1 MRWPWHRAVRTRRS
15 AQPRLLLS
23 ATDGIAFEAVYTITW
38 RPLWRVPPNVEEAVR
53 TAVHATAAEA
63 AARLGASDVP
73 AAQDAVNA
81 ALGRLPRRSPN
92 YSLLNVYATLGLP
105 SAARE
110 LLAQQAA
117 DKHRINRLRFLKD
130 NLYDHPDLVVL
141 DQLEHHAPGTLGD
154 EHVAELQR
162 LARLIC
168 SCDRWWFPLLQQWEQ
183 VGQGFTDVEKRQ
195 QAMLVLSDSL
205 KALNGGS
212 LPSGIAAADLS
223 GSDGAPRR
231 AHP

>member
-1 MRWPWHRAVRTRRS
+1 MLP
-15 AQPRLLLS
+15 S
-23 ATDGIAFEAVYTITW
+23 ATDGIDFEALYTITW
-38 RPLWRVPPNVEEAVR
+38 RPLWRVPPNAEE
-53 TAVHATAAEA
+53 TARATVHATATET
-63 AARLGASDVP
+63 AARLRASDVP

-81 ALGRLPRRSPN
+81 ALSCLPRRAPN
-92 YSLLNVYATLGLP
+92 YCLLNVKATLGLP
-105 SAARE
+105 SASQE
-110 LLAQQAA
+110 LLAQRAA
-117 DKHRINRLRFLKD
+117 DEQRVRRLRFLKE

-141 DQLEHHAPGTLGD
+141 DQLEHHTPGALGD

-183 VGQGFTDVEKRQ
+183 VGQGFTNIEKRQ
-195 QAMLVLSDSL
+195 QAMVVLSDSL

-212 LPSGIAAADLS
+212 LPSGVAAADMPGS
-223 GSDGAPRR
+223 GGTPRR

>member
-1 MRWPWHRAVRTRRS
+1 MRWPWHRAARTS
-15 AQPRLLLS
+15 TSVQPRLLPS
-23 ATDGIAFEAVYTITW
+23 ATDGIAFEAGYTISW

-53 TAVHATAAEA
+53 TAVHATACET

-73 AAQDAVNA
+73 AAQDAINA
-81 ALGRLPRRSPN
+81 ALGRLPRRAPD
-92 YSLLNVYATLGLP
+92 YCLLNVHAVLGLP
-105 SAARE
+105 KSAQD

-117 DKHRINRLRFLKD
+117 DKQRISRLRFLKD

-141 DQLEHHAPGTLGD
+141 DQLEHHAPGALGD
-154 EHVAELQR
+154 EHVVELQR
-162 LARLIC
+162 LARLIY
-168 SCDRWWFPLLQQWEQ
+168 SCDSWWFPLLEQWEK
-183 VGQGFTDVEKRQ
+183 VGQGFTDIEKRQ
-195 QAMLVLSDSL
+195 QAMIVLSDSL

-212 LPSGIAAADLS
+212 LPSGIAAVDMS

>member
-1 MRWPWHRAVRTRRS
+1 M
-15 AQPRLLLS
+15 
-23 ATDGIAFEAVYTITW
+23 YTITW
-38 RPLWRVPPNVEEAVR
+38 RPLWRVPPNAEETVR
-53 TAVHATAAEA
+53 AAVHATATET
-63 AARLGASDVP
+63 AARLGASDVL

-81 ALGRLPRRSPN
+81 ALGRLPRRAPN
-92 YSLLNVYATLGLP
+92 YSLLNAYASLGLP
-105 SAARE
+105 SAPQE
-110 LLAQQAA
+110 LLAQRTA
-117 DKHRINRLRFLKD
+117 DEQRIRRLRFLKE

-141 DQLEHHAPGTLGD
+141 DQLEHYAPGALGN

-168 SCDRWWFPLLQQWEQ
+168 SCDRWWLPLLEQWEQ
-183 VGQGFTDVEKRQ
+183 VGQGFTDLEKRQ

-212 LPSGIAAADLS
+212 LPSRIGPVDMPTPDDAL
-223 GSDGAPRR
+223 RR

>member
-1 MRWPWHRAVRTRRS
+1 M
-15 AQPRLLLS
+15 
-23 ATDGIAFEAVYTITW
+23 
-38 RPLWRVPPNVEEAVR
+38 
-53 TAVHATAAEA
+53 HATAAET

-73 AAQDAVNA
+73 AAQDAINA
-81 ALGRLPRRSPN
+81 ALGQLPRRAAN
-92 YSLLNVYATLGLP
+92 YCLLNVYTALSLP
-105 SAARE
+105 SAAQE

-117 DKHRINRLRFLKD
+117 DKQRINRLRFLKD
-130 NLYDHPDLVVL
+130 HLYDHPDLVVL
-141 DQLEHHAPGTLGD
+141 DQLEHHPPGALGD
-154 EHVAELQR
+154 DHVAELQR

-183 VGQGFTDVEKRQ
+183 VGQGFTDIERRQ

-212 LPSGIAAADLS
+212 LPDSIPTADMSVSGEAS
-223 GSDGAPRR
+223 GR

>member
-1 MRWPWHRAVRTRRS
+1 MRWPWHRAVRTS
-15 AQPRLLLS
+15 TSVQPRLLPS

-38 RPLWRVPPNVEEAVR
+38 RPLWRVPPNAEEAVR
-53 TAVHATAAEA
+53 TAVHVAASET

-81 ALGRLPRRSPN
+81 ALGQLPRRTPN
-92 YSLLNVYATLGLP
+92 YCLLNVAAALGLP
-105 SAARE
+105 RAAQD

-117 DKHRINRLRFLKD
+117 DKQRINRLRFLKAH
-130 NLYDHPDLVVL
+130 LYDHPDLVVL
-141 DQLEHHAPGTLGD
+141 DQLEHHAPGALGD
-154 EHVAELQR
+154 EHIIDLQR
-162 LARLIC
+162 LARLIY

-183 VGQGFTDVEKRQ
+183 VGQGFTDIEKRQ
-195 QAMLVLSDSL
+195 QAMIVLSDSL

-212 LPSGIAAADLS
+212 LPSDIAAVDMS
-223 GSDGAPRR
+223 GPGGAPRR

>member
-1 MRWPWHRAVRTRRS
+1 MRWPWNRAVRTSES
-15 AQPRLLLS
+15 AQPRLLPS
-23 ATDGIAFEAVYTITW
+23 ATDGISFEAVYTITW

-53 TAVHATAAEA
+53 TAVHTAAAGA

-81 ALGRLPRRSPN
+81 TLGRLPRRAAN
-92 YSLLNVYATLGLP
+92 YSLLQVYATIGLP
-105 SAARE
+105 YAAQE

-117 DKHRINRLRFLKD
+117 DRNRINRLRFLKD

-141 DQLEHHAPGTLGD
+141 DQLEHHVPGALGD

-162 LARLIC
+162 LARLIY

-183 VGQGFTDVEKRQ
+183 VGQGFTDIEKRQ
-195 QAMLVLSDSL
+195 RAMLLLSDSL
-205 KALNGGS
+205 KALNDGN
-212 LPSGIAAADLS
+212 LPSDIAPADMPA
-223 GSDGAPRR
+223 SDGACRR

>member
-1 MRWPWHRAVRTRRS
+1 MRWPWRRAARTSRS
-15 AQPRLLLS
+15 AQPRLLPS
-23 ATDGIAFEAVYTITW
+23 ATDGIAFEAMYTITW
-38 RPLWRVPPNVEEAVR
+38 RPLWRVPPNLEETVR
-53 TAVHATAAEA
+53 ATVHATAAGA
-63 AARLGASDVP
+63 AVHQGASDLP

-81 ALGRLPRRSPN
+81 TLGCLPRRASN
-92 YSLLNVYATLGLP
+92 YCLLNVRAALGLP
-105 SAARE
+105 SAAQE
-110 LLAQQAA
+110 LLAQRAA
-117 DKHRINRLRFLKD
+117 DGQRIRRLRFLKT

-141 DQLEHHAPGTLGD
+141 DQLEHHAAGVLGD

-183 VGQGFTDVEKRQ
+183 VGQGFTNIEKRQ

-212 LPSGIAAADLS
+212 LPSGMAPTDVTE
-223 GSDGAPRR
+223 SDEASRR

>member
-1 MRWPWHRAVRTRRS
+1 M
-15 AQPRLLLS
+15 
-23 ATDGIAFEAVYTITW
+23 
-38 RPLWRVPPNVEEAVR
+38 
-53 TAVHATAAEA
+53 HATAAETA
-63 AARLGASDVP
+63 VRLGASDVP

-81 ALGRLPRRSPN
+81 TLGYLPRRAPN
-92 YSLLNVYATLGLP
+92 YCLLNVHAALGLP
-105 SAARE
+105 SAAQE
-110 LLAQQAA
+110 LLAQRAA
-117 DKHRINRLRFLKD
+117 DEQRIRRLRFLKE

-141 DQLEHHAPGTLGD
+141 DQLEHHAPGALGD

-183 VGQGFTDVEKRQ
+183 VGQGFTDIEKRQ

-212 LPSGIAAADLS
+212 LPSGIAPMDIS

>member
-1 MRWPWHRAVRTRRS
+1 MAIET
-15 AQPRLLLS
+15 
-23 ATDGIAFEAVYTITW
+23 
-38 RPLWRVPPNVEEAVR
+38 
-53 TAVHATAAEA
+53 
-63 AARLGASDVP
+63 AARLRASDVP

-81 ALGRLPRRSPN
+81 ALGCLPRRAPKYRLLSVHAAL
-92 YSLLNVYATLGLP
+92 SLPCT
-105 SAARE
+105 SQE
-110 LLAQQAA
+110 LLAQRAA
-117 DKHRINRLRFLKD
+117 DEQRIRRLRFLKE

-141 DQLEHHAPGTLGD
+141 DQLEHHAPGVLGD

-162 LARLIC
+162 LTRLIY

-183 VGQGFTDVEKRQ
+183 VGQGFTNIEKRQ

-212 LPSGIAAADLS
+212 LPRGIAPMDIS
-223 GSDGAPRR
+223 GSDGASRR

>member
-1 MRWPWHRAVRTRRS
+1 MRWPWRRAVRTS
-15 AQPRLLLS
+15 TSVQPRLLLS
-23 ATDGIAFEAVYTITW
+23 ATDGISFEAVYTITW
-38 RPLWRVPPNVEEAVR
+38 RPRRRVPPNVEETVR
-53 TAVHATAAEA
+53 TTVHATATEA

-81 ALGRLPRRSPN
+81 ALGQLPRRAPR
-92 YSLLNVYATLGLP
+92 YCLLTVHAVLGLP
-105 SAARE
+105 TAAQE
-110 LLAQQAA
+110 LLAQRAA
-117 DKHRINRLRFLKD
+117 DEQRIRRLRFLKE

-141 DQLEHHAPGTLGD
+141 DQLEHHTPGALGD
-154 EHVAELQR
+154 DHVAELQR

-183 VGQGFTDVEKRQ
+183 VGQGFTDIEKRR

-212 LPSGIAAADLS
+212 LPNSIAPVDMS
-223 GSDGAPRR
+223 GSEGASRR

>member
-1 MRWPWHRAVRTRRS
+1 MEETVRAT
-15 AQPRLLLS
+15 
-23 ATDGIAFEAVYTITW
+23 
-38 RPLWRVPPNVEEAVR
+38 
-53 TAVHATAAEA
+53 VHATATETAV
-63 AARLGASDVP
+63 RLCASDVP
-73 AAQDAVNA
+73 AAQDVVNA
-81 ALGRLPRRSPN
+81 ALGALPRRASN
-92 YSLLNVYATLGLP
+92 YCLLNVKATLGLP
-105 SAARE
+105 SAAQE
-110 LLAQQAA
+110 LLAQRAA
-117 DKHRINRLRFLKD
+117 DEQRVRRLRFLKE

-141 DQLEHHAPGTLGD
+141 DQLEHHAPGTLDD

-183 VGQGFTDVEKRQ
+183 VGQGFTNIEKRQ

-212 LPSGIAAADLS
+212 LPSGIADPDMS

>member
-1 MRWPWHRAVRTRRS
+1 MEETVRA
-15 AQPRLLLS
+15 
-23 ATDGIAFEAVYTITW
+23 
-38 RPLWRVPPNVEEAVR
+38 
-53 TAVHATAAEA
+53 AVHATAAET
-63 AARLGASDVP
+63 AARLGASDLL

-81 ALGRLPRRSPN
+81 ALGRLPRRAPN
-92 YSLLNVYATLGLP
+92 YCLLNAYACLGLS
-105 SAARE
+105 SAAQE
-110 LLAQQAA
+110 LLAQRTA
-117 DKHRINRLRFLKD
+117 DEERIRRLRFLKE

-141 DQLEHHAPGTLGD
+141 DQLEHHAPGALGN

-168 SCDRWWFPLLQQWEQ
+168 SCDRWWLPLLEQWEQ

-212 LPSGIAAADLS
+212 LPSSIGPVDMPTL
-223 GSDGAPRR
+223 DDVLRR
-231 AHP
+231 AYP

>member
-1 MRWPWHRAVRTRRS
+1 MLP
-15 AQPRLLLS
+15 S
-23 ATDGIAFEAVYTITW
+23 ATDGIAFEALYTITW
-38 RPLWRVPPNVEEAVR
+38 RPLWRVPPNVEETAR
-53 TAVHATAAEA
+53 AAVHAAATEA
-63 AARLGASDVP
+63 AARLRASDVP

-81 ALGRLPRRSPN
+81 ALGCLPRRAPN
-92 YSLLNVYATLGLP
+92 YCLLNVKATLGLP
-105 SAARE
+105 SASQE
-110 LLAQQAA
+110 LLAQRAA
-117 DKHRINRLRFLKD
+117 DEQRVRRLRFLKE

-141 DQLEHHAPGTLGD
+141 DQLEHHAPGALGD

-183 VGQGFTDVEKRQ
+183 VGQGFTNIEKRQ
-195 QAMLVLSDSL
+195 QAMVVLSDSL

-212 LPSGIAAADLS
+212 LPSGIAAGDMS

>member
-1 MRWPWHRAVRTRRS
+1 M
-15 AQPRLLLS
+15 
-23 ATDGIAFEAVYTITW
+23 
-38 RPLWRVPPNVEEAVR
+38 PPSVEETVR
-53 TAVHATAAEA
+53 ATVHATATETAV
-63 AARLGASDVP
+63 RLRASDVP
-73 AAQDAVNA
+73 AAQDVVNA
-81 ALGRLPRRSPN
+81 ALGTLPRRAPN
-92 YSLLNVYATLGLP
+92 YCLLNVKATLGLP
-105 SAARE
+105 SAAQE
-110 LLAQQAA
+110 LLAQRAA
-117 DKHRINRLRFLKD
+117 DEQRVRRLRFLKD

-141 DQLEHHAPGTLGD
+141 DQLEHHAPGALGD

-162 LARLIC
+162 LARLIY

-183 VGQGFTDVEKRQ
+183 VGQGFTNIEKRQ

-212 LPSGIAAADLS
+212 LPSGIAAVDMS

>member
-1 MRWPWHRAVRTRRS
+1 M
-15 AQPRLLLS
+15 
-23 ATDGIAFEAVYTITW
+23 
-38 RPLWRVPPNVEEAVR
+38 
-53 TAVHATAAEA
+53 
-63 AARLGASDVP
+63 P

-81 ALGRLPRRSPN
+81 ALGRLPRRATN
-92 YSLLNVYATLGLP
+92 YCLLKVYAALGLP
-105 SAARE
+105 GAAQE

-117 DKHRINRLRFLKD
+117 DKQRVDRLRFLKK

-141 DQLEHHAPGTLGD
+141 DRLEHHAPGALGD

-183 VGQGFTDVEKRQ
+183 VGQGFTDIEKRQ

-212 LPSGIAAADLS
+212 LPSGITQVDLS

>member
-1 MRWPWHRAVRTRRS
+1 MRWPWRRAVRTSRS
-15 AQPRLLLS
+15 AKPRLLPS
-23 ATDGIAFEAVYTITW
+23 ASDDIAFEAVYTITW
-38 RPLWRVPPNVEEAVR
+38 RPLWRVPPNAEETVRATVHATAVR
-53 TAVHATAAEA
+53 TA
-63 AARLGASDVP
+63 ARQGASDVP

-81 ALGRLPRRSPN
+81 ALGRLPRRAPN
-92 YSLLNVYATLGLP
+92 YCLLSVDAALSLPGTAQ
-105 SAARE
+105 E
-110 LLAQQAA
+110 LLAQRAA
-117 DKHRINRLRFLKD
+117 DERRIRRLRFLKE

-141 DQLEHHAPGTLGD
+141 DQLEHHAPGALGD
-154 EHVAELQR
+154 EHVADLQR

-168 SCDRWWFPLLQQWEQ
+168 SSDRWWFPLLQQWEQ
-183 VGQGFTDVEKRQ
+183 VGQGFTDIEKRQ

-212 LPSGIAAADLS
+212 LPTGIAPMDIS

>member
-1 MRWPWHRAVRTRRS
+1 MRWPWRRAVRTSRS
-15 AQPRLLLS
+15 AQPRLLPS
-23 ATDGIAFEAVYTITW
+23 STDGIAFEAVYTITW
-38 RPLWRVPPNVEEAVR
+38 RPLWQVPPNGEETVR
-53 TAVHATAAEA
+53 ARVHATAAATA
-63 AARLGASDVP
+63 ASLEASDVP

-81 ALGRLPRRSPN
+81 ALGCLPSRAPN
-92 YSLLNVYATLGLP
+92 YCLLNVHATLVLP

-110 LLAQQAA
+110 LLAQRAG
-117 DKHRINRLRFLKD
+117 DKQRVRRLRFLKE

-141 DQLEHHAPGTLGD
+141 DRLEHHAPGALGD

-183 VGQGFTDVEKRQ
+183 VGQGFTNIEKRQ
-195 QAMLVLSDSL
+195 QAMVVLSDSL
-205 KALNGGS
+205 KALKGGS
-212 LPSGIAAADLS
+212 LPSSIEPVDTPEA
-223 GSDGAPRR
+223 DGAPRR

>member
-1 MRWPWHRAVRTRRS
+1 M
-15 AQPRLLLS
+15 
-23 ATDGIAFEAVYTITW
+23 
-38 RPLWRVPPNVEEAVR
+38 EETVR
-53 TAVHATAAEA
+53 TAVHATAVEA
-63 AARLGASDVP
+63 AARLAASDVP

-81 ALGRLPRRSPN
+81 ALGRLPRRAPN
-92 YSLLNVYATLGLP
+92 YCLLNVYAALGLP
-105 SAARE
+105 SAAQE

-117 DKHRINRLRFLKD
+117 DKQRINRLRFLKD
-130 NLYDHPDLVVL
+130 KLYDHPDLVVL
-141 DQLEHHAPGTLGD
+141 DQLEHHAAGTLGD

-162 LARLIC
+162 LARLIY

-183 VGQGFTDVEKRQ
+183 VGQGFTDIEKRQ
-195 QAMLVLSDSL
+195 QAILVLSDSL

-212 LPSGIAAADLS
+212 IPSDIAAVDMP